1 MEKRRKLKH
10 LYIAGIIT
18 ILLLLLVGGML
29 VYVLKMPEEKG
40 ESSPSGSEEMENGL
54 TENLLPENLIYGK
67 PLPVESFQDKTGQPR
82 SLEEYR
88 GKNLILIFWNSWCPD
103 CSKAFEAMP
112 VYEEV
117 LKEDPDTELLLIARL
132 DEEQKETV
140 EKAEAKRKEENIE
153 FESWYDPGLKA
164 YRAYGARQIPTMLV
178 LNTDG
183 ELACMTTTVP
193 DTAGA
198 LKAMLADVKNGSDKS
213 TLTFLENNLMSE
225 SGAVYTSM
233 VKNEN
238 ASASGKAVLSESQGL
253 LMEYAVLAEDQKL
266 FQSVYTFLQ
275 QNMELDNCFTWMLD
289 EENQKAKA
297 NALLDDLRILKA
309 LDRANTLW
317 GDYEEDEK
325 KLAEGILEHNVIS
338 RGVVSFYDFDMKK
351 TGNEISLGYLDMNGL
366 ELLKKYD
373 DSAAEQIDSAREVL
387 EKGYISDAFPLYYAS
402 YNYKKK
408 KYSDEDLNTAEALL
422 TLYHLAQEGNL
433 KEISTR
439 WLRNKVKNQTL
450 GAKYHTDGSVAEG
463 YGYESTAVYGIAAL
477 IGMEI
482 SDDQLYTM
490 ALQAMEKTRV
500 RDLDSRLNGSFTG
513 TEDGS
518 DITVFDQLI
527 PLLVYANEGGRER

>member
-1 MEKRRKLKH
+1 MEKRRKLKY
-10 LYIAGIIT
+10 LYIAGMIT
-18 ILLLLLVGGML
+18 VLLLFLVAGML
-29 VYVLKMPEEKG
+29 VYILQMPEEKG
-40 ESSPSGSEEMENGL
+40 NLSHSGSEEMENSL

-67 PLPVESFQDKTGQPR
+67 NLPVENFQDKEGQPR

-117 LKEDPDTELLLIARL
+117 LKKNPDTELLLIARL

-164 YRAYGARQIPTMLV
+164 YRAYGARQIPTMLA

-193 DTAGA
+193 DTAGE

-213 TLTFLENNLMSE
+213 TLAFLENNLMSE

-238 ASASGKAVLSESQGL
+238 ASASGKEVLSESQGL
-253 LMEYAVLAEDQKL
+253 LMEYAVLTKNQKL

-275 QNMELDNCFTWMLD
+275 WNMELDNCFTWLLD

-309 LDRANTLW
+309 LDSANTLW
-317 GDYEEDEK
+317 GDYEEDK
-325 KLAEGILEHNVIS
+325 RKLAEGILEHNVTS

-351 TGNEISLGYLDMNGL
+351 TGNEISLSYLDLNGL
-366 ELLKKYD
+366 ELLEKYD
-373 DSAAEQIDSAREVL
+373 NGAAEQIDSAREIL
-387 EKGYISDAFPLYYAS
+387 EKGYISDDFPLYYAS

-422 TLYHLAQEGNL
+422 TLYHLAQEGSL
-433 KEISTR
+433 KETSVQ

-490 ALQAMEKTRV
+490 ALLAMEKTRV

-513 TEDGS
+513 TEDGR
-518 DITVFDQLI
+518 DITAFDQLI
-527 PLLVYANEGGRER
+527 PLLVYANEGRREG